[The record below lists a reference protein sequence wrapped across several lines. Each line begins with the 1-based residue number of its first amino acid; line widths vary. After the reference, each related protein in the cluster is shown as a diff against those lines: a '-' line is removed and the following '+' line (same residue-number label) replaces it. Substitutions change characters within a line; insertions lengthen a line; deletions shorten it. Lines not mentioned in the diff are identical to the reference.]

1 MFSVRDLCIRGV
13 ATLVL
18 GASIIIPASAQAA
31 NYYVA
36 PNGSSSNDGSLAHP
50 LDLKTAL
57 SSSSPAL
64 PGDTIWLRGGTYA
77 GNFTS
82 VLNGTAAAPI
92 IVRQY
97 PGERATL
104 DGAPS
109 PTAGTLIIKGSYTW
123 YWGFEVMNS
132 YPDRNSGTSSRGP
145 GINQF
150 GAYTKLINLVVH
162 DNLDGIETWSG
173 VTEGEVY
180 GNVIFNNG
188 AQSSGIG
195 AGHSIYAQNDVGT
208 KHLIDNVMS
217 NSYNFGIHIYTE
229 NGSINYFDVEGNIA
243 FNHGVLASSSS
254 YKANYLIGGSQVAQ
268 LPKVLSN
275 YGYYPWGSQGRNGDL
290 GYGTACN
297 GLDMEGNYFAGGTS
311 LKVNCTNSTVS
322 GNSLYGSISSSIIS
336 AYPNNTYSTSKP
348 TGTQVVVRPNKY
360 EPGRA
365 NVAIYNWG
373 LQSQVSVDLSGVG
386 LKSGDTFEIRDA
398 ANFYGPLVTSGTYNG
413 SPVVIG
419 MLARTEAIPI
429 GTSSPAPSTGPEF
442 GAFVVLKTSGSS
454 STPAPTASLSASP
467 SSITAGSSSTLNW
480 STTNSTTVS
489 ISPSVGTV
497 STSGS
502 VSVSPSSTI
511 TYTLTATGSGG
522 TATATTTVT
531 VTAASGSSG
540 GSTGGGSG
548 SVSFVGS
555 DSKTQGSWKGVYG
568 SDGGEVMGDVDSYP
582 SYAKVSYSASEWTWE
597 GSTGDTRALQ
607 RISGNGRV
615 AATAYAGTSFSIDV
629 AFSDG
634 SAHQVAL
641 YLLDWDG
648 QGRAETVQVVD
659 RTTGAVLDQRAVS
672 QFVGGVY
679 LTWNVTSG
687 ARLVINRTSGPNAVV
702 SGIFLGAGGSVPTP
716 PPSGGGSGSGSGSG
730 SGTTAASFVS
740 TDTSTQGTWKGKYG
754 SKGFAVNGDVTS
766 FPAFAQAS
774 FSSNA
779 LSWTWNSN
787 TGDLTALQR
796 ASGSGRIAATWYET
810 AGSFTMDL
818 PITDG
823 VSHQLALY
831 LLDWDVRGRA
841 ETITITDA
849 ATGAVLDQRSASSFV
864 KGEYL
869 VWKVSGHVT
878 VTFTRNA
885 GVNAVVSGVF
895 ID

>member
-1 MFSVRDLCIRGV
+1 MFSVRDLCLRGV

-50 LDLKTAL
+50 LDLATAL
-57 SSSSPAL
+57 SGSSPAL
-64 PGDTIWLRGGTYA
+64 PGDTIWLRGGVYS

-92 IVRQY
+92 VVRQY

-195 AGHSIYAQNDVGT
+195 AGHSIYGQNDVGT

-268 LPKVLSN
+268 LPKVLTN

-322 GNSLYGSISSSIIS
+322 GNWLYGSISSSIIS
-336 AYPNNTYSTSKP
+336 AYPNNTYSTSRP

-360 EPGRA
+360 EGGRA
-365 NVAIYNWG
+365 NVAIYNWD
-373 LQSQVSVDLSGVG
+373 LQSQVAVDLSGIG

-419 MLARTEAIPI
+419 MFARTEATPI

-480 STTNSTTVS
+480 STTNATTVS

-502 VSVSPSSTI
+502 VSVAPSSTT
-511 TYTLTATGSGG
+511 TYTLSATGSGG
-522 TATATTTVT
+522 SATATTTVT
-531 VTAASGSSG
+531 VTAAGGSSG
-540 GSTGGGSG
+540 GSTSGSG
-548 SVSFVGS
+548 NVSFVGS

-568 SDGGEVMGDVDSYP
+568 GDGGEVMGDTGQYP

-607 RISGNGRV
+607 RITGSGRI
-615 AATAYAGTSFSIDV
+615 AATAYSGNSFSIDV
-629 AFSDG
+629 AFSDT

-641 YLLDWDG
+641 YLLDWDNL
-648 QGRAETVQVVD
+648 GRAETVQATD
-659 RTTGAVLDQRAVS
+659 RSTGAVLDQRAVS

-687 ARLVINRTSGPNAVV
+687 ARFVINRTAGPNAVV
-702 SGIFLGAGGSVPTP
+702 SGVFLGGSSGTSSTS
-716 PPSGGGSGSGSGSG
+716 SGGGSSSGSS
-730 SGTTAASFVS
+730 SGTASAAFVT
-740 TDTSTQGTWKGKYG
+740 TDTSTQGTWKGVYG

-766 FPAFAQAS
+766 FPSFAQAT
-774 FSSNA
+774 FNNA
-779 LSWTWNSN
+779 LSWTWNGS
-787 TGDLTALQR
+787 TSDSTALQR
-796 ASGSGRIAATWYET
+796 AASGRIAAAWYET
-810 AGSFTMDL
+810 SGSFTMDL

-823 VSHQLALY
+823 LTHQVAFY
-831 LLDWDVRGRA
+831 LLDWDARGRA
-841 ETITITDA
+841 ETITIADA
-849 ATGAVLDQRSASSFV
+849 TTGATLDQRSASSFV
-864 KGEYL
+864 KGTYV
-869 VWKVSGHVT
+869 VWKVSGHVK